1 MKISFGD
8 KCYPTIKVY
17 PVLMGNIM
25 GGGMDLRV
33 LKWGH
38 EK

>member
-1 MKISFGD
+1 MKISFGN
-8 KCYPTIKVY
+8 KYYPTIKVHSI
-17 PVLMGNIM
+17 LMGSTK
-25 GGGMDLRV
+25 GSRMDLRV